1 MSAILYLKPRD
12 HGYALNYIL
21 KDDES
26 CEPGQALDYTV
37 NDAGQVNRVRFA
49 GGQYTYEVEVSTG
62 LHPDRCVGIAMNT
75 VHDSGD
81 LALDRELRACDH
93 GYITAYAAS
102 EEAIQPMR
110 PIMDAAN
117 GNITEITDADD
128 LLYKRGRTVSRFIN
142 GKRGTI
148 FLN

>member
-1 MSAILYLKPRD
+1 MSNLLYLKPRD

-21 KDDES
+21 TDDEG

-62 LHPDRCVGIAMNT
+62 DHPDRFVGIAMNT
-75 VHDSGD
+75 VHETGA
-81 LALDRELRACDH
+81 LALDRELKVCDH

-102 EEAIQPMR
+102 EETIQPMQ

-117 GNITEITDADD
+117 GNITEITTADD
-128 LLYKRGRTVSRFIN
+128 LLYRRGRTVTRFIN